1 MMHST
6 PLVEDP
12 AVQGNHRQAAR
23 SKFPSCLVL
32 TLCLLA
38 GGDPAMGQAP
48 AAGNLSDD
56 YAIQVR
62 PLLKTYCFSCHDAKA
77 KNGDLDLER
86 FSSLDLIRKEVKPW
100 QHMIE
105 QVEVG
110 EMPPRDKPQPS
121 AEERQV
127 ILTWVRTM
135 LGAEARARSGDPGRV
150 PLRRLSN
157 AEYDA
162 TIRDLTG
169 VDLRPTREFPADGAG
184 GEGFTNAG
192 EALTDISPTLFM
204 RYLDAAKDIA
214 DHAVLLPDGFRFS
227 PSKTRRDWSD
237 EATAQLR
244 RYYSQIWPAKDGG
257 FQPSVS
263 QYLRH
268 TVIQR
273 EPLAK
278 GQFEE
283 VASKNGLNSKY
294 LRILWQTLNDKTP
307 SEPLDTIRAKWRN
320 ANEKDVDAI
329 AADVKAWQA
338 VLWRTEK
345 VGNYVRGN
353 WGRGPESG
361 NAFTESLSRQA
372 AFDPLG
378 GDSAKLQLP
387 VKSAPGRSD
396 VTIYLA
402 ARETGPAGPIVW
414 HRPRFEGAGKPT
426 LLLRDY
432 AEFGPAFE
440 ADLSSAFANTAKY
453 LSAVAELAHATNGSP
468 DAVAEK
474 NGLDA
479 TFLKQWVKL
488 LAIVPRKASPQS
500 VPVVPVGAALTLLD
514 NKTPPSHGDAI
525 RGWSTKGSQLPVV
538 LANSSDRTLQI
549 PGRVSAHTVAVHP
562 TPREFVA
569 VVWKSPATGNV
580 TITSRIAHAHPN
592 CGNGVAWQLE
602 HRRGDKATLLGESAL
617 DLGTEAKLP
626 AKSLKIEKGD
636 LLVLAVD
643 PRDADHF
650 CDMTEVELTITEEA
664 DLKRVWDLG
673 KDVSWEIQAGNPHAD
688 KHGNADT
695 WSFACGPA
703 RKASGNLAKTPGSL
717 VPGNSILGQWRS
729 AAADPARRAEA
740 EKIAKDAERVLAG
753 TRPTIETDPDRPL
766 YDRLVTMESPLF
778 VGVDLSKIAKHPAK
792 EAFGLPKERYAAPGF
807 DDVIETSDKVVQI
820 RLPAS
825 LLAGREFVVDVKFD
839 QPPASRFVRV
849 LAAATPP
856 DANTS
861 WNGPILAASDSPAY
875 KQLIA
880 GRDEFRRVFP
890 LFVCFPTVV
899 PTDEVVT
906 LKMFHREDEPLLRLF
921 ATEQQARELDR
932 LWAEQRMISRQ
943 PVAEYDYLPQ
953 FMGYTTQD
961 TPKSFQQFFIDRK
974 PRFKQDADDFLKW
987 EEAVIPKQMDAL
999 LAFAEKA
1006 FRRPLQEKERTDLRT
1021 LYDAIR
1027 KQGADHDEA
1036 FRGVLARI
1044 LASPSFLFRIEE
1056 APKGKEPAPVSDLEL
1071 ASRLSYFLWS
1081 SMPDDEL
1088 RQLAA
1093 SGKLRDSKVLEEQT
1107 QRMLNDPRI
1116 RSIAIEFGAQW
1127 LHIRGFDD
1135 LKEKNEM
1142 LFPTFDAKLRQV
1154 IYEESILFFQDLF
1167 QSDRPV
1173 RSVLDADYTFLN
1185 ESLAKHYGIPG
1196 VSGPMWRKV
1205 DGVRKYGR
1213 GGVLGLASVQ
1223 AKQSGASRTSPVL
1236 RGNWVVE
1243 TLLGEKLPRP
1253 PANVPILPDR
1263 AGNDKLTTRQM
1274 VERHVSNASCAACHM
1289 RIDPFGFAFEKFDAI
1304 GRFREKESGGQPIDA
1319 KAKLR
1324 DGTEFEG
1331 IDGLRDY
1338 LLTKKLDVVERLFCR
1353 RLLGYALGRSTT
1365 LSDTS
1370 LIDEMVSEMERNE
1383 GRVSAA
1389 VLTIVRSKQF
1399 QMIRG
1404 LDVAMDN

>member
-1 MMHST
+1 MMLST
-6 PLVEDP
+6 QRAEDP
-12 AVQGNHRQAAR
+12 SVPRTDRRAAC
-23 SKFPSCLVL
+23 SKLPGCLALIVS
-32 TLCLLA
+32 LLA
-38 GGDPAMGQAP
+38 CGAPAMGQAP
-48 AAGNLSDD
+48 ASSLADD
-56 YAIQVR
+56 YAKQVR

-77 KNGDLDLER
+77 KKGDLDLER
-86 FSSLDLIRKEVKPW
+86 YSSLDLIRKEIRPW

-110 EMPPRDKPQPS
+110 EMPPKDKPQPS
-121 AEERQV
+121 SKERQV

-135 LGAEARARSGDPGRV
+135 LDKEARARAGDPGFV

-169 VDLRPTREFPADGAG
+169 VDLKPTREFPADGAG

-192 EALTDISPTLFM
+192 EALTDISPTLFT
-204 RYLDAAKDIA
+204 RYLDAAKDVA
-214 DHAVLLPDGFRFS
+214 DRAVLLPDGFRFS
-227 PSKTRRDWSD
+227 PSKTRRDWTD
-237 EATAQLR
+237 EGTARLR
-244 RYYSQIWPAKDGG
+244 NYYSQIWPVKDGG
-257 FQPSVS
+257 IHPPVS
-263 QYLRH
+263 AYLQR
-268 TVIQR
+268 TVTHR
-273 EPLAK
+273 EALAQGK
-278 GQFEE
+278 FEE
-283 VASKNGLNSKY
+283 AAAKPFGLNPKY
-294 LRILWQTLNDKTP
+294 LRILWQALNDKTP

-320 ANEKDVDAI
+320 ATEKDVDGI

-338 VLWRTEK
+338 ALWRTVK
-345 VGNYVRGN
+345 VGNYVRGS
-353 WGRGPESG
+353 WGAGPESG
-361 NAFTESLSRQA
+361 NAFTESLSRQG
-372 AFDPLG
+372 AFDPPAADTVNLRV
-378 GDSAKLQLP
+378 P
-387 VKSAPGRSD
+387 VKPAPAQSE
-396 VTIYLA
+396 VTIFLA

-414 HRPRFEGAGKPT
+414 HRPRFEGNGKPT

-432 AEFGPAFE
+432 ADFGPAFE
-440 ADLSSAFANTAKY
+440 ADIPSAFAKSAQY

-468 DAVAEK
+468 DAVATK
-474 NGLDA
+474 HGLDA
-479 TFLKQWVKL
+479 AFLKQWVKL
-488 LAIVPRKASPQS
+488 LNIVPQKLPPQS

-514 NKTPPSHGDAI
+514 NKTPPSNGDAI
-525 RGWSTKGSQLPVV
+525 RGWTMKGSQLPVV
-538 LANSSDRTLQI
+538 LANSSDQTLQI

-562 TPREFVA
+562 TPQEFVA
-569 VVWKSPATGNV
+569 VVWKSPVTGNV
-580 TITSRIAHAHPN
+580 TITSRVAHAHPT

-602 HRRGDKATLLGESAL
+602 HRNGAKATLLGESAL
-617 DLGTEAKLP
+617 DLGKEAKLP

-636 LLVLAVD
+636 LLVLTVD
-643 PRDADHF
+643 PRDADHS

-664 DLKRVWDLG
+664 DAKRVWDLG

-688 KHGNADT
+688 KHGQADT
-695 WSFACGPA
+695 WSFARGPA
-703 RKASGNLAKTPGSL
+703 RKSTGPVTKTPDSV
-717 VPGNSILGQWRS
+717 VPGNSTLGQWRS
-729 AAADPARRAEA
+729 VAADPARRAEA
-740 EKIAKDAERVLAG
+740 EKIAKDVERVLVG
-753 TRPTIETDPDRPL
+753 PRPANEKDPDRPL
-766 YDRLVTMESPLF
+766 YDRLVTFESPLL
-778 VGVDLSKIAKHPAK
+778 VGVDLSKIAKRSTK
-792 EAFGLPKERYAAPGF
+792 GAFAFPKERYASPGF
-807 DDVIETSDKVVQI
+807 DGVIESSDKVVEI

-825 LLAGREFVVDVKFD
+825 LFVGREFVVDAKFD
-839 QPPASRFVRV
+839 NPKASRFLSVR
-849 LAAATPP
+849 AATTAP

-861 WNGPILAASDSPAY
+861 WNGPVLAVADHPVY
-875 KQLIA
+875 KQMLA
-880 GRDEFRRVFP
+880 GHEEFRRMFP

-932 LWAEQRMISRQ
+932 LWAEQKMISRQ
-943 PVAEYDYLPQ
+943 PVAEFDYLPQ
-953 FMGYTTQD
+953 FMGFTTQD

-974 PRFKQDADDFLKW
+974 PKFKQDAEDFLKW
-987 EEAVIPKQMDAL
+987 EESVIQKQLDAL
-999 LAFAEKA
+999 LAFAERA
-1006 FRRPLQEKERTDLRT
+1006 FRRPLQTKEKADLRA

-1027 KQGADHDEA
+1027 KKGAEHDEA
-1036 FRGVLARI
+1036 FRGVLARV
-1044 LASPSFLFRIEE
+1044 LVSPSFLFRTEQ
-1056 APKGKEPAPVSDLEL
+1056 PPQGKESAPVSDWEL
-1071 ASRLSYFLWS
+1071 ATRLSYFLWS

-1088 RQLAA
+1088 RELAA
-1093 SGKLRDSKVLEEQT
+1093 AGKLRDPKVLAEQT
-1107 QRMLNDPRI
+1107 QRLLKDART
-1116 RSIAIEFGAQW
+1116 RSLAIEFGTQW
-1127 LHIRGFDD
+1127 LHVRGFDE
-1135 LKEKNEM
+1135 LKEKNET

-1167 QSDRPV
+1167 QSDRPI

-1185 ESLAKHYGIPG
+1185 EPLAKHYGIPG
-1196 VSGPMWRKV
+1196 VSGPTWRKV

-1253 PANVPILPDR
+1253 PANVPVIPDQQ
-1263 AGNDKLTTRQM
+1263 GTDKLTTRQM
-1274 VERHVSNASCAACHM
+1274 VEQHVSNASCAACHV

-1304 GRFREKESGGQPIDA
+1304 GRLREKESGGQPVDT

-1331 IDGLRDY
+1331 IEGLRDY
-1338 LLTKKLDVVERLFCR
+1338 LLAKKQDVVERLFCQ

-1370 LIDEMVSEMERNE
+1370 LIDEMVSELKKNE

-1404 LDVAMDN
+1404 LDVAMNN